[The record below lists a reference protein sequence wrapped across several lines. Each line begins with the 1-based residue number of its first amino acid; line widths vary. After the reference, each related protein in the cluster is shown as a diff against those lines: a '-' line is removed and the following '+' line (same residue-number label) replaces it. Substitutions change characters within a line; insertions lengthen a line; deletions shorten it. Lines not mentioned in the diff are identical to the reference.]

1 MVAQAPALF
10 QIKIESAFVYS
21 PKIFKNK
28 ITNRVRTGMIF
39 VAEGEYCYHFGQGES
54 FVAKAG
60 DMVYLPPAPYP
71 YEYRVN
77 EHFPTRTYQIELAL
91 EDGKTGKPFAF
102 SKHPVLIDTK
112 GAEGLESIF
121 DSVVKAVTRDD
132 AFAHFDAYEKLYG
145 LLKLCVES
153 AAKEGLSLSRSKIA
167 PALDYLQAHYSEK
180 IEIATLARLC
190 SMSESQLRRIFAKE
204 VGKSP
209 VQYKNGLQLNHACFL
224 LKNKE
229 LSITE
234 IAAIS
239 GFGDT
244 YAFSH
249 FFTKEKGMSPSR
261 YRASLTLEK

>member
-1 MVAQAPALF
+1 MFGQSPALF

-21 PKIFKNK
+21 PKILKNK
-28 ITNRVRTGMIF
+28 ITNRVRTGVIF
-39 VAEGEYCYHFGQGES
+39 VAEGEYRYDFGQGQT

-60 DMVYLPPAPYP
+60 DMVYLPPDPYP

-77 EHFPTRTYQIELAL
+77 ENLFTRTYQIELSL
-91 EDGKTGKPFAF
+91 KDGKTGKQFAF

-112 GAEGLESIF
+112 GAEELESIF
-121 DSVVKAVTRDD
+121 ESITKAVTRDD
-132 AFAHFDAYEKLYG
+132 AFAHFDTYEKLYG

-167 PALDYLQAHYSEK
+167 PALDFLQAHYSEK
-180 IEIATLARLC
+180 IEIAALAKLC
-190 SMSESQLRRIFAKE
+190 SLSQSQLRRIFAKE

-209 VQYKNGLQLNHACFL
+209 IGYKNGLQLNHACFL

-249 FFTKEKGMSPSR
+249 FFAKEKGMSPSR
-261 YRASLTLEK
+261 YRANL

>member
-1 MVAQAPALF
+1 MLCQSPAFF

-28 ITNRVRTGMIF
+28 ITNRVRTGVIF
-39 VAEGEYCYHFGQGES
+39 VAEGEYCYNFGEGES

-60 DMVYLPPAPYP
+60 DMVYLPPDPYP
-71 YEYRVN
+71 YAYRVN
-77 EHFPTRTYQIELAL
+77 ENLFTRTYQIELTL

-112 GAEGLESIF
+112 GVKGLESIF
-121 DSVVKAVTRDD
+121 ESIVKSVTRDD
-132 AFAHFDAYEKLYG
+132 AFSHFDTHEKLYG

-153 AAKEGLSLSRSKIA
+153 AAKKGMSLNRSKIA
-167 PALDYLQAHYSEK
+167 PAMDYLQTHYTEK
-180 IEIATLARLC
+180 IQTATLAKLC
-190 SMSESQLRRIFAKE
+190 SLSESQLRRIFRKE
-204 VGKSP
+204 VNKSP
-209 VQYKNGLQLNHACFL
+209 IRYKNELQLNHACFL

-229 LSITE
+229 LSIAE

-239 GFGDT
+239 GFGDS

-249 FFTKEKGMSPSR
+249 FFTKEKGMSPSE
-261 YRASLTLEK
+261 YRANT

>member
-1 MVAQAPALF
+1 MASQNSPLF

-21 PKIFKNK
+21 PKVFKNK
-28 ITNRVRTGMIF
+28 ITNRVRTGVIF
-39 VAEGEYCYHFGQGES
+39 VAEGEYRYDFSEGET

-77 EHFPTRTYQIELAL
+77 ENLYTRTYQIELFL
-91 EDGKTGKPFAF
+91 EDGKTGKTFAF
-102 SKHPVLIDTK
+102 SKHPILIDTK
-112 GAEGLESIF
+112 GIEGLESIF
-121 DSVVKAVTRDD
+121 ESIVKTVTRDD
-132 AFAHFDAYEKLYG
+132 AFAHFDTYEKLYG

-153 AAKEGLSLSRSKIA
+153 TAKEGLSLSRSKIA
-167 PALDYLQAHYSEK
+167 PAIDYLQTHYNEK
-180 IEIATLARLC
+180 IDIATLAKLC
-190 SMSESQLRRIFAKE
+190 LLSASQLRRIFAKE

-209 VQYKNGLQLNHACFL
+209 IRYKNELQLNHACFL

-229 LSITE
+229 LSIAE

-249 FFTKEKGMSPSR
+249 FFRKEKGMNPSQ
-261 YRASLTLEK
+261 YRANLT